1 LPYLKDNPDWY
12 ALELLDGFGS
22 HHNCI
27 EANELRE
34 KYRIL
39 SLKEEGDTSHVNQA
53 YDRLTAK
60 SDKAIAREGLQ
71 FLLKDCAFNRGIID
85 QWKIIPCGLAAVRKT
100 ADDKTIWSK
109 SFEMTNTRPS
119 KMIPFEAWCNKIA
132 HFLQGVDSFVANNCV
147 TIDKYTLLP
156 PMWQALE
163 AALKRK
169 AVEIVEQFGGNA

>member
-1 LPYLKDNPDWY
+1 
-12 ALELLDGFGS
+12 
-22 HHNCI
+22 
-27 EANELRE
+27 
-34 KYRIL
+34 
-39 SLKEEGDTSHVNQA
+39 
-53 YDRLTAK
+53 
-60 SDKAIAREGLQ
+60 
-71 FLLKDCAFNRGIID
+71 LKDCAFNRGIID

-132 HFLQGVDSFVANNCV
+132 HFLQGAD
-147 TIDKYTLLP
+147 YTLLP

-163 AALKRK
+163 PALKRK

>member
-27 EANELRE
+27 EANELRY
-34 KYRIL
+34 KYIIL

-53 YDRLTAK
+53 YDRLTSK

-85 QWKIIPCGLAAVRKT
+85 
-100 ADDKTIWSK
+100 
-109 SFEMTNTRPS
+109 
-119 KMIPFEAWCNKIA
+119 
-132 HFLQGVDSFVANNCV
+132 
-147 TIDKYTLLP
+147 
-156 PMWQALE
+156 
-163 AALKRK
+163 
-169 AVEIVEQFGGNA
+169 